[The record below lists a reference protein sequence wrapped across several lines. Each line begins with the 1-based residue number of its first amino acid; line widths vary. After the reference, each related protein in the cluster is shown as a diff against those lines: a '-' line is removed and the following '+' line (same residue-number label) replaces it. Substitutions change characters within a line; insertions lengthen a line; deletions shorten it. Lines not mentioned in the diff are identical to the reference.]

1 MLTIKMNDQGTTEGS
16 PRWMGI
22 AVVGLA
28 ILSLVGVGLAWNA
41 GGHARDA
48 EQALAAQAKTFQAS
62 EDGMS
67 QRMAQA
73 ERTNAELQSEVNLVG
88 DKLKLTEDQL
98 ATARSQV
105 KQSRADYTKKLNDVQ
120 STLATKASADDVKAL
135 GTDVNGVK
143 TDLDTTKGSIEQ
155 LRGEHGE
162 LIARNHEELEQL
174 KRMGE
179 RDYYEF
185 TLTAKGQKEH
195 VGQTMI
201 EFRSASAKKHQYT
214 IAHVR
219 RRHAPGKEE
228 PGHQR
233 THLLLRR
240 RISPADGT
248 GGQPGQR
255 QENLG
260 LLERTQGHCSLREA
274 NRKLTYVELSQVAYE
289 ERAASAALFF
299 PGAQTSVCGFPF
311 DLAWRVNPANQSRAS
326 VLANALGPSLL
337 TDPTD

>member
-1 MLTIKMNDQGTTEGS
+1 MHALHTIAREIAKEIINMDEQTNYQESTEGS

-48 EQALAAQAKTFQAS
+48 EQALAAQSKTLQQS
-62 EDGMS
+62 QDGLS

-73 ERTNAELQSEVNLVG
+73 ERTNAELQAEVNLEG
-88 DKLKLTEDQL
+88 DKLKLTEAQL
-98 ATARSQV
+98 STARSQV

-143 TDLDTTKGSIEQ
+143 TDLSSTKGNIEQ

-185 TLTAKGQKEH
+185 TLTSKGQKEH
-195 VGQTMI
+195 VGQTQI
-201 EFRSASAKKHQYT
+201 ELRGASGKKHQYT
-214 IAHVR
+214 VALYVDDMRLEKKNKAINEPIYFYAGGSRQPMELVVNKVTDKTVSGYLS
-219 RRHAPGKEE
+219 APKA
-228 PGHQR
+228 
-233 THLLLRR
+233 
-240 RISPADGT
+240 I
-248 GGQPGQR
+248 
-255 QENLG
+255 
-260 LLERTQGHCSLREA
+260 
-274 NRKLTYVELSQVAYE
+274 
-289 ERAASAALFF
+289 AASAK
-299 PGAQTSVCGFPF
+299 T
-311 DLAWRVNPANQSRAS
+311 N
-326 VLANALGPSLL
+326 
-337 TDPTD
+337 

>member
-1 MLTIKMNDQGTTEGS
+1 MDENTNYQETSEGS

-48 EQALAAQAKTFQAS
+48 EQALAAQAKTFQTGQDALT
-62 EDGMS
+62 
-67 QRMAQA
+67 QRMTQA
-73 ERTNAELQSEVNLVG
+73 ERTNAELQAEVNLEG

-98 ATARSQV
+98 SQARTQV

-120 STLATKASADDVKAL
+120 STLATKASSDDVKAL
-135 GTDVNGVK
+135 GSDVTGVK
-143 TDLDTTKGSIEQ
+143 SALDTTNGSIQQ

-185 TLTAKGQKEH
+185 TLTTKGQKEH
-195 VGQTMI
+195 VGQTQI

-214 IAHVR
+214 VALYVDDMRLEKKNKAVNEPIYFYDGGSRQPMELVVNQVNDKKISGYLS
-219 RRHAPGKEE
+219 APKA
-228 PGHQR
+228 
-233 THLLLRR
+233 
-240 RISPADGT
+240 I
-248 GGQPGQR
+248 
-255 QENLG
+255 
-260 LLERTQGHCSLREA
+260 
-274 NRKLTYVELSQVAYE
+274 
-289 ERAASAALFF
+289 AASAK
-299 PGAQTSVCGFPF
+299 
-311 DLAWRVNPANQSRAS
+311 AN
-326 VLANALGPSLL
+326 
-337 TDPTD
+337 

>member
-1 MLTIKMNDQGTTEGS
+1 MDEHTNYQENTEGS
-16 PRWMGI
+16 PPWMGI

-48 EQALAAQAKTFQAS
+48 EQALAAQSKTIQQS
-62 EDGMS
+62 QDGLS

-73 ERTNAELQSEVNLVG
+73 ERTNAELQAEVNLEG
-88 DKLKLTEDQL
+88 DKLKLTEAQL
-98 ATARSQV
+98 STARNQV
-105 KQSRADYTKKLNDVQ
+105 KQSRADYTKNLNDVQ
-120 STLATKASADDVKAL
+120 TTLATKASADDVKAL
-135 GTDVNGVK
+135 GTDVNGVR
-143 TDLDTTKGSIEQ
+143 TDLDSTKGNIEQ

-214 IAHVR
+214 IAMYVDDMR
-219 RRHAPGKEE
+219 LEKKNKAVNEPIYFFAGGSRQPMELVVNQVSDKKISGYLSAPKA
-228 PGHQR
+228 
-233 THLLLRR
+233 
-240 RISPADGT
+240 I
-248 GGQPGQR
+248 
-255 QENLG
+255 
-260 LLERTQGHCSLREA
+260 
-274 NRKLTYVELSQVAYE
+274 
-289 ERAASAALFF
+289 AASAAKAA
-299 PGAQTSVCGFPF
+299 G
-311 DLAWRVNPANQSRAS
+311 N
-326 VLANALGPSLL
+326 
-337 TDPTD
+337 